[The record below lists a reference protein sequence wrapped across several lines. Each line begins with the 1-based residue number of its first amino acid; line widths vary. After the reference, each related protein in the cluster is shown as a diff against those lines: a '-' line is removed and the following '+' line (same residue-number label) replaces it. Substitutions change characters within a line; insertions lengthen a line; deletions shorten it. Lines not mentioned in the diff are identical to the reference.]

1 MKKRLM
7 NIQGGNDPMGL
18 MAPGGKFYDGNAAH
32 WCDQTPPPSFPRQTC
47 SENTNWETAAVQMSV
62 AEEYIKK
69 ATGRFNRPMECWGCT
84 NYPRYNADRFHT
96 YINYPKIG
104 TRTLMNRKICQFKS
118 MINVLPSWE

>member
-1 MKKRLM
+1 MMEMLLTGVIK
-7 NIQGGNDPMGL
+7 P
-18 MAPGGKFYDGNAAH
+18 
-32 WCDQTPPPSFPRQTC
+32 PPPSFPRQTC

-69 ATGRFNRPMECWGCT
+69 ATGRFNRPMEFWGCT